1 MRVGVLEIN
10 KYCYAAAKSRVY
22 GIGECIKILK
32 N

>member
-10 KYCYAAAKSRVY
+10 KYCHVAAKIRIY